1 LSSNNVTSDIL
12 FQEGDGFKTFLVHLD
27 GSNEKLV
34 TVTLVIKED
43 FHLSVDFVLSKFVP
57 SNVVFGLLEF
67 FFESLSVFD
76 GIIEEFSVEVHN
88 FCEFSN
94 SGLSDL
100 FVSFVFKIGSVLSI
114 KVGLFQVIKNF
125 KDGINSITSLSSG
138 L

>member
-76 GIIEEFSVEVHN
+76 GVIEEFSVEVHN
-88 FCEFSN
+88 FGEFSN
-94 SGLSDL
+94 GRLSDK
-100 FVSFVFKIGSVLSI
+100 FVSFVLEISSVLSI
-114 KVGLFQVIKNF
+114 KVGLFQVIKDF
-125 KDGINSITSLSSG
+125 KNCVNSITSFGSS